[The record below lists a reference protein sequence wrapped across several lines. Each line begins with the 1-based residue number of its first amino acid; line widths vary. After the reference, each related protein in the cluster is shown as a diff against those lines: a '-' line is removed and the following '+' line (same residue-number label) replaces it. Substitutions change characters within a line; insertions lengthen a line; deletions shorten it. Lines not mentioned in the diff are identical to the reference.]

1 MRRSRWLRTVKI
13 IRDESAKDYLGSRIG
28 HRFKS
33 TAKIRQV
40 PMNKGKQSPKYLSTE
55 LRLKYLEIHPLLSTQ
70 VIPKR

>member
-40 PMNKGKQSPKYLSTE
+40 QASLRVKVQAYLI
-55 LRLKYLEIHPLLSTQ
+55 K
-70 VIPKR
+70 